1 MPTRTNRPPPPPPFS
16 LPDRMERDAT
26 NFTENCSM
34 SMHELIRQL
43 HQPGP
48 AKIVLL
54 VADGLGGLPIEP
66 GGKTELET
74 ARTPNLDALAAE
86 GTVGLSTPVAPG
98 ITPGSGPG
106 HLGLFGYDPLEHQ
119 IGRGVLE
126 ALGIGVEVGPR
137 DGAIRGNFCTIDAE
151 GRVTDRRAGRIP
163 TEACEKLVAKLRAGV
178 KIDGVETLV
187 EPVREYR
194 LVVRF
199 RGDGLGDNVC
209 DTDPLSTGLHTI
221 EPKGD
226 DPASEATAR
235 IAREFLRQAREI
247 LKDESPANFLMMRGF
262 ARFPA
267 IATMEEVY
275 GVKPVAIAVYP
286 MYRGLARLVG
296 MTVVEPGKT
305 VSDQMEVAR
314 ANWDKFD
321 FFFIHYKYT
330 DSTGED
336 GNFARKV
343 EMIEAL
349 DAEIPKLRA
358 LKPDVLIVTGD
369 PSTPSRMKP
378 HSFQP
383 APTLLWAPA
392 TPRPDLVTTFGE
404 RPCLQ
409 GGLGQFSAK
418 HLLPLALAHAGRLQ
432 KFGA

>member
-1 MPTRTNRPPPPPPFS
+1 
-16 LPDRMERDAT
+16 
-26 NFTENCSM
+26 M
-34 SMHELIRQL
+34 SMHDLIRQL
-43 HQPGP
+43 REPNTT
-48 AKIVLL
+48 KIVLL

-86 GTVGLSTPVAPG
+86 GIVGLSTPVAPG

-106 HLGLFGYDPLEHQ
+106 HLGLFGFDPLEHQ

-126 ALGIGVEVGPR
+126 ALGIGVEVGPK
-137 DGAIRGNFCTIDAE
+137 DVAIRGNFCTIDAE

-163 TEACEKLVAKLRAGV
+163 TEVCEKLVAKLRQGV
-178 KIDGVETLV
+178 KVEGVETLV

-194 LVVRF
+194 LAIRF
-199 RGDGLGDNVC
+199 RGDGLGDNVA
-209 DTDPLSTGLHTI
+209 DTDPLSTGLHTL
-221 EPKGD
+221 EPKAGN
-226 DPASEATAR
+226 PGSEKTAR
-235 IAREFLRQAREI
+235 VAAEFLRQARQI
-247 LKDESPANFLMMRGF
+247 LKDEHPANFLMMRGF
-262 ARFPA
+262 ATFPK
-267 IATMEEVY
+267 IATMEDVY

-296 MTVVEPGKT
+296 MTVVDPGKT
-305 VSDQMEVAR
+305 LADQFEVAK
-314 ANWDKFD
+314 ANWDRYD

-343 EMIEAL
+343 EVIEAL

-369 PSTPSRMKP
+369 HSTPSRMKS
-378 HSFQP
+378 HSFHP
-383 APTLLWAPA
+383 VPTLLWAPA
-392 TPRPDLVTTFGE
+392 TIRPDLVTTFGE

-409 GGLGQFSAK
+409 GGLGQFLAK
-418 HLLPLALAHAGRLQ
+418 DLLPLALAHAGRLQ